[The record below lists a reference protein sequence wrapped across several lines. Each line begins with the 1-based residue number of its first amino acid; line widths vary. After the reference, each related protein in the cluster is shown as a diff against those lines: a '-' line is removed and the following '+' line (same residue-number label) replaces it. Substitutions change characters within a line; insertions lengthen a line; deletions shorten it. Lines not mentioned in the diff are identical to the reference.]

1 MDGTNLPLPAG
12 ALGDD
17 GGVAADVNETRVR
30 QSSDAADAAACTA
43 IVASLPDH
51 FDDHAV
57 RRVPEDVAAHGAWL
71 LAAGPLVVSFAVVE
85 RRGPAAEI
93 LWMATRPELR
103 RRGHGGRLLTHVLH
117 ALGEDGVRLVETKTL
132 AASADYAPYEATRA
146 FWERSGFV
154 HLDTIDP
161 YPGWEPGNPCA
172 IYVRA
177 PSRSGRRR

>member
-1 MDGTNLPLPAG
+1 MRRSAGPA
-12 ALGDD
+12 
-17 GGVAADVNETRVR
+17 
-30 QSSDAADAAACTA
+30 DAADCAA

-51 FDDHAV
+51 FDDLAV
-57 RRVPEDVAAHGAWL
+57 RRVPEDVTTHAAWL
-71 LAAGPLVVSFAVVE
+71 LVAGDLVVSFAVVE
-85 RRGPAAEI
+85 RRGAAAEI

-117 ALGEDGVRLVETKTL
+117 ALGDDGIRIVETKTL
-132 AASADYAPYEATRA
+132 AASADYAPYDATRA

-161 YPGWEPGNPCA
+161 YPGWQPGNPCA

-177 PSRSGRRR
+177 LGR